1 MDIQLLPNS
10 WLQRLFP
17 HRIALAFLSKSVG
30 QTCAV
35 LFPDP
40 LSCCT
45 DLCVR
50 PCKYYTVLIAG
61 TMKQALKL
69 GRMILFQLHSFSELF
84 QLSQSFCIN
93 FRIILPISVKVLTKI
108 LLWTV
113 LNLCVSLERIII
125 FLKSL
130 PIHELKKC
138 VIQCIKY
145 IHIVVQPSPLS
156 ISNFFFLPNRNSV
169 PIK

>member
-1 MDIQLLPNS
+1 MDIQLLPNC

-17 HRIALAFLSKSVG
+17 HRIALAFLSKSIG

-40 LSCCT
+40 LSCST
-45 DLCVR
+45 DLCVH

-69 GRMILFQLHSFSELF
+69 GRMIRLQLPSLSELF

-93 FRIILPISVKVLTKI
+93 FRIILPISVKVLMKI
-108 LLWTV
+108 LLGTV
-113 LNLCVSLERIII
+113 LNLCVSVERITI

-138 VIQCIKY
+138 VIQCTKY
-145 IHIVVQPSPLS
+145 IHMVVRPSHRLS
-156 ISNFFFLPNRNSV
+156 S
-169 PIK
+169 